1 MKNVFLRGSKIIGLV
16 LVFVM
21 VFAIPA
27 FAAGTNYGENFGRW
41 LLDQIFWVGAVA
53 LAIVLIKLFILK
65 DYTKM
70 VVSLIVGG
78 VVLFIIKYP
87 DKIQT
92 VGQTVYNIIFGG

>member
-1 MKNVFLRGSKIIGLV
+1 MKNVFLRGSRIIGLV

-21 VFAIPA
+21 VFAIPV
-27 FAAGTNYGENFGRW
+27 FAAPNYGENFGRW

-53 LAIVLIKLFILK
+53 LAIVLIKQFIQK

-70 VVSLIVGG
+70 VISLVVGG

-87 DKIQT
+87 DKIQA
-92 VGQTVYNIIFGG
+92 VGQSIYNVIFGG